1 LTTNLTNHTNVLTG
15 AALDLFVR
23 FVRFVVK

>member
-1 LTTNLTNHTNVLTG
+1 LTTNLTNRTNVLTA